1 MIIKN
6 TLPFLGSLIA
16 VMLAAGLSGLVRA
29 EEVLAT
35 PKTMAS
41 SNYVLQPSDVIRVQI
56 FQEPELLR
64 EVRLSQ
70 ESAISLPMIGAGMAD
85 IRYASARL
93 ISRFESSS
101 QLKTARSGTLNPF

>member
-41 SNYVLQPSDVIRVQI
+41 PWTKKRSPSYLGVAAAPPPV
-56 FQEPELLR
+56 
-64 EVRLSQ
+64 V
-70 ESAISLPMIGAGMAD
+70 GAQRG
-85 IRYASARL
+85 R
-93 ISRFESSS
+93 
-101 QLKTARSGTLNPF
+101 